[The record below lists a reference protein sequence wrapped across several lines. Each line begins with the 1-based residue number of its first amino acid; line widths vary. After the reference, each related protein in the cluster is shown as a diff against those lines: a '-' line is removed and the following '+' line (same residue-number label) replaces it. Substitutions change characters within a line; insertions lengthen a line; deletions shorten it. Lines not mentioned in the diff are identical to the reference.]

1 MMVFF
6 LQHSILPCQTLFAS
20 LSKIPLF
27 HPHLPDKG
35 RMDKARI
42 FVKEMAENIAHNLT
56 DKHLAGSDIVLNIGY
71 DKNHLGV
78 AAKLPP

>member
-1 MMVFF
+1 
-6 LQHSILPCQTLFAS
+6 
-20 LSKIPLF
+20 
-27 HPHLPDKG
+27 
-35 RMDKARI
+35 MDKARI

-56 DKHLAGSDIVLNIGY
+56 DKHLAGSDIALNIGY